1 MEYKDSGSQDLLILV
16 DKGDNILGYEEKEK
30 CHLGKGMLHR
40 AFSILIFTSSGRLL
54 LQKRSTVKPLWP
66 LFWSNSVCSHPRK
79 GEDYIEAAQRRL
91 KEEIG
96 VETPLRLLF
105 KFQYQAPFKTIGS
118 ENELCAVF
126 IGKSNEPVD
135 INLQEIAEYRY
146 IALEELEKELKI
158 HPNVYTPWF
167 KMEWQCIRQNHMK
180 DIDKLLK
187 EV

>member
-1 MEYKDSGSQDLLILV
+1 MESKYSRSQDLLILV

-54 LQKRSTVKPLWP
+54 LQKRSTAKPLWP

-79 GEDYIEAAQRRL
+79 GEDYMEAAQRRL

-96 VETPLRLLF
+96 LMTTLRFLF

-118 ENELCAVF
+118 ENELCAVY
-126 IGKSNEPVD
+126 IGKSDEPVV
-135 INLQEIAEYRY
+135 INPQEIAEYRY
-146 IALEELEKELKI
+146 IGLEELERDLRT
-158 HPNVYTPWF
+158 HPNIYTPWF

-180 DIDKLLK
+180 DIDAL
-187 EV
+187 